1 MDKNG
6 YLCLKQ
12 NRKKMCNELRKFLG
26 ILPNASIIKD
36 RDGIISFSY
45 NELKFLFVSDNEDV
59 NYIRLIL
66 PSVADVKAIKNDKNY
81 YDIINNYNN
90 NYKAVKISVID
101 NFIWMSIEQFVFS
114 KDGMND
120 LFSRMIT
127 ILSAVIKEF
136 RDTYLK

>member
-36 RDGIISFSY
+36 SDGIISFSY

-90 NYKAVKISVID
+90 NYISKKK
-101 NFIWMSIEQFVFS
+101 FKRSER
-114 KDGMND
+114 K
-120 LFSRMIT
+120 
-127 ILSAVIKEF
+127 
-136 RDTYLK
+136 

>member
-36 RDGIISFSY
+36 SDGIISFSY

-90 NYKAVKISVID
+90 NYNDKTSNYNPLKKK
-101 NFIWMSIEQFVFS
+101 FS
-114 KDGMND
+114 K
-120 LFSRMIT
+120 F
-127 ILSAVIKEF
+127 LSSDIHSF
-136 RDTYLK
+136 YLQVNYTFQF

>member
-1 MDKNG
+1 MNKNG
-6 YLCLKQ
+6 YLCFNQ
-12 NRKKMCNELRKFLG
+12 ERKKMCNEIRKFIGL
-26 ILPNASIIKD
+26 LPNASIIKD
-36 RDGIISFSY
+36 SNGIISFSY
-45 NELKFLFVSDNEDV
+45 NDLKFLFVYDNEDV

-114 KDGMND
+114 KDGIND

>member
-1 MDKNG
+1 MNKNG
-6 YLCLKQ
+6 YLCFNQK
-12 NRKKMCNELRKFLG
+12 RKKMCNEIRKFIGL
-26 ILPNASIIKD
+26 LPNASIIKD
-36 RDGIISFSY
+36 SNGIISFSY
-45 NELKFLFVSDNEDV
+45 NDLKFLFVYDNEDV

-90 NYKAVKISVID
+90 NYKALKISVID

-114 KDGMND
+114 KDGIND